1 MSAVLVTGASG
12 TLGRAVLRRLL
23 ADGDL
28 DEGHRVRALSRKPR
42 TATGRETWVTGDL
55 TTGAGIAEAVR
66 DVDVVVHCATD
77 VRRPKNDIA
86 GTRHL
91 LDALSATRS
100 HLIYVSIVGIDR
112 VPLPYYK
119 TKLAVEGLVERAD
132 VPWTILRAT
141 QFHDLARTMFQAL
154 ARVPVMPLP
163 AGMSLQPV
171 DVTDVADRLAELAA
185 EPPRGRATD
194 LGGPQVR
201 TLKDLARA
209 YLTAEGKRRP
219 IMGVRLPGAILRAYR
234 EGHHLTPEHADG
246 RVTFEEYLCRRASG
260 R

>member
-1 MSAVLVTGASG
+1 MGDRRSDHRRGDSRRGARRRRRG
-12 TLGRAVLRRLL
+12 PLRHERPPT
-23 ADGDL
+23 AD
-28 DEGHRVRALSRKPR
+28 
-42 TATGRETWVTGDL
+42 
-55 TTGAGIAEAVR
+55 
-66 DVDVVVHCATD
+66 
-77 VRRPKNDIA
+77 DIA
-86 GTRHL
+86 GTGRL
-91 LDALSATRS
+91 IEAVEAAGSP

-119 TKLAVEGLVERAD
+119 AKFAVEGLVERSS

-141 QFHDLARTMFQAL
+141 QFHNLATTLFSAL
-154 ARVPVMPLP
+154 ARLPVMMLP

-171 DVTDVADRLAELAA
+171 DVTDVADRLADLVAA
-185 EPPRGRATD
+185 PAGGRATD

-219 IMGVRLPGAILRAYR
+219 ILGVRLPGAILRAYR

-246 RVTFEEYLCRRASG
+246 RITFEQFLAERASG